1 MILHSVFGEGNPISS
16 ELQHSH
22 LAAGWVLAAVT
33 VCPKMILSFVVYNE
47 IMLDMSC
54 VQSFPAYLNYDRA
67 SNWDSKEEKHFRCW
81 QLSVVLLCC
90 RELELL
96 YGASTVGHKKGVA
109 NTCHAHKRVS
119 CNEAM
124 KIVTLQDT
132 LSGKDEIR

>member
-67 SNWDSKEEKHFRCW
+67 SNWDSKEGKHFRCW
-81 QLSVVLLCC
+81 
-90 RELELL
+90 
-96 YGASTVGHKKGVA
+96 
-109 NTCHAHKRVS
+109 
-119 CNEAM
+119 
-124 KIVTLQDT
+124 
-132 LSGKDEIR
+132 